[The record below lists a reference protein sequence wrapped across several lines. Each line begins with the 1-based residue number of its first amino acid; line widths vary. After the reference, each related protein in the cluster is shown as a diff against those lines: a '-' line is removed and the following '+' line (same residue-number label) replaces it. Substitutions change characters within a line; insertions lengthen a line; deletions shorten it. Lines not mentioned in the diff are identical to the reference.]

1 MSYAPHNAPRQEF
14 DQKQLENEAMRWL
27 LDEYFGKMGEA
38 ERRQFELWLNTSYA
52 HQKAFEHAKSMWQ
65 QIEHGDTLRMP
76 AIEVEEETEEEHPS
90 QASSYL
96 PLVLASL
103 ISILL
108 IVISIYLS

>member
-1 MSYAPHNAPRQEF
+1 MSNAPQPEF

-38 ERRQFELWLNTSYA
+38 EKHQFEAWLNTSYA
-52 HQKAFEHAKSMWQ
+52 HQKAFDHATSMWQ

-76 AIEVEEETEEEHPS
+76 AIEIEDEVEEEHLP

-96 PLVLASL
+96 PIVLAFL
-103 ISILL
+103 ISVLL
-108 IVISIYLS
+108 IIFSIYLS